1 MILDRIIYNYTL
13 RHVKFI
19 TLYLYLE
26 QELHSEEIFRNAFVL
41 LGDIFWRWKLKVS
54 LQEFANDI
62 SYRLITFWL
71 PLKTVITKP
80 FSPETCYQQTQKHIF
95 FIVTYKRGALLIAS
109 LALFN
114 ASFRRLREQNQK
126 LKLI

>member
-54 LQEFANDI
+54 LQDFANDI
-62 SYRLITFWL
+62 SYRLITF
-71 PLKTVITKP
+71 
-80 FSPETCYQQTQKHIF
+80 
-95 FIVTYKRGALLIAS
+95 
-109 LALFN
+109 
-114 ASFRRLREQNQK
+114 
-126 LKLI
+126 

>member
-1 MILDRIIYNYTL
+1 MILDRIIYNYTW

-26 QELHSEEIFRNAFVL
+26 QDLHSEEIFRNAFVL

-71 PLKTVITKP
+71 PLKQLLPSHSHKKHVINKLKNI
-80 FSPETCYQQTQKHIF
+80 FF

>member
-1 MILDRIIYNYTL
+1 MILDRIIYNYTW

-71 PLKTVITKP
+71 PLKQLLPSYSHKKHVINKLKNI
-80 FSPETCYQQTQKHIF
+80 FF
-95 FIVTYKRGALLIAS
+95 FIVTYKRGALLIPS